1 MFENV
6 YLIPAAKKEEETAF
20 RMLSGLFDHFMQ
32 SPEKLPENFIKL
44 LDRFDKETVVC
55 DYISS
60 MTDRYAV
67 AVFDNI
73 FVPKSFFVK
82 G

>member
-1 MFENV
+1 
-6 YLIPAAKKEEETAF
+6 
-20 RMLSGLFDHFMQ
+20 MLTGLFDHFMQ
-32 SPEKLPENFIKL
+32 NPEKLPDSFIKL
-44 LDRFDKETVVC
+44 LDRFDRETVVC

-60 MTDRYAV
+60 MTDRYAI
-67 AVFDNI
+67 AVFENV